1 MSNKSKKVGLIS
13 LVAIV
18 FGSMIGGGI
27 FNIPQNMAANSS
39 LGPIIIAWII
49 TGVGM
54 LFLAFTFKSLSNAR
68 PDIKSGIYAYAREGF
83 GRYVGFNAAWGY
95 WIAAAV
101 GNVAFA
107 VMLNDAV
114 GHFWPVLLEHG
125 WQTIVFGAV
134 LIWIMN
140 FIVLNGIEGASSLNT
155 ISTIAKLVALV
166 VIIIIMIVFFNLK
179 DFTFAFW
186 GEGLNLGS
194 IGEQIRAPMLVTL
207 WCFIGIEGA
216 VVVAGRAKSPSDVGK
231 ATVIGLLLALFL
243 YVLLSVLAFGI
254 MHQPELAKLKDPSTA
269 YLLQNVVG
277 EWGIDLV
284 NIAVIISVGGAWI
297 AWTILVA
304 EVPFEAAKEGVLPKI
319 FKRENRK
326 ESPMAAL
333 YISSIIMT
341 IFMIMVAFAK
351 NVYMAAIDIASI
363 MILPPYILSA
373 AYLWKAAE
381 RSEILKE
388 KIKKRKR
395 ALTIGIAATFY
406 CAWLV
411 YAAGVNYILLSAI
424 FYTIGIPFYLI
435 AHKDELKEGK
445 TAFKPYEMLIAVIFI
460 ISTIIAIDMLITGK
474 ISY

>member
-1 MSNKSKKVGLIS
+1 MSDNTKKVGLLG

-39 LGPIIIAWII
+39 LGPILIAWAI
-49 TGVGM
+49 TGFGM

-114 GHFWPVLLEHG
+114 GHFWPVLLKHG

-134 LIWIMN
+134 LIWVMN

-166 VIIIIMIVFFNLK
+166 VIIIIMMLFFSLK
-179 DFTFAFW
+179 DFTFSFW
-186 GEGLNLGS
+186 GQGLNLGS

-216 VVVAGRAKSPSDVGK
+216 VVVAGRAKSPADVGK
-231 ATVIGLLLALFL
+231 ATVIGLLLALLL
-243 YVLLSVLAFGI
+243 YVLLSVLAFGL
-254 MHQPELAKLKDPSTA
+254 MHQTELAKLKDPSTA

-284 NIAVIISVGGAWI
+284 NIAVIVSVGGAWI

-304 EVPFEAAKEGVLPKI
+304 EVPYEAAKEGVLPKI
-319 FKRENRK
+319 FTRENRK

-341 IFMIMVAFAK
+341 IFMVMVAFAK

-373 AYLWKAAE
+373 AYLWKASE
-381 RSEILKE
+381 RSDILSE
-388 KIKKRKR
+388 MHKKRKS
-395 ALTIGIAATFY
+395 ALTIGIIATFY
-406 CAWLV
+406 CAWLI

-424 FYTIGIPFYLI
+424 FYTIGIPFYLL
-435 AHKDELKEGK
+435 AHKDELKQGK
-445 TAFKPYEMLIAVIFI
+445 TAFKPYEMFIAVIFI
-460 ISTIIAIDMLITGK
+460 ISAVIAIDMLVTGK